1 MNSETANG
9 APPMDNDLIPD
20 LNQAFL
26 EEMRLV
32 AGIAARAA
40 SAIFAARLIWQ
51 LCLPAAG

>member
-1 MNSETANG
+1 
-9 APPMDNDLIPD
+9 MDNDLIPD